1 VGVVAGQRPKLAST
15 WGPQIVNR
23 KTVICERA
31 FGMAVSVS
39 LVALFGLVLFF
50 LLRSRSL
57 GPGAAFVAAGFGF
70 FLASTGAA
78 GPITQLATAV
88 IGALQQL

>member
-1 VGVVAGQRPKLAST
+1 
-15 WGPQIVNR
+15 
-23 KTVICERA
+23 
-31 FGMAVSVS
+31 MAVSIS

-57 GPGAAFVAAGFGF
+57 GPGSAFVAAGFGF

-88 IGALQQL
+88 IDASQQF

>member
-1 VGVVAGQRPKLAST
+1 
-15 WGPQIVNR
+15 
-23 KTVICERA
+23 
-31 FGMAVSVS
+31 MAVTLS

-57 GPGAAFVAAGFGF
+57 TPGSAFTATGFGF

-78 GPITQLATAV
+78 GPINELAA
-88 IGALQQL
+88 ALIAAIPNI

>member
-1 VGVVAGQRPKLAST
+1 
-15 WGPQIVNR
+15 
-23 KTVICERA
+23 
-31 FGMAVSVS
+31 MAVTIS

-57 GPGAAFVAAGFGF
+57 GYGSAFTAAGFGF

-78 GPITQLATAV
+78 GPINQLANAV
-88 IGALQQL
+88 IDAIPNL